1 MTNGRVKGAAFER
14 EMAKAFMDAL
24 GIDDVKRDL
33 EQYREGDHGDLIG
46 IDGWVIECKRYKHG
60 PIGGREEWFKQAVAA
75 ANRTGGSQ
83 PVLVFKYDR
92 QPVQCRVLLSSI
104 HASYMEKEDT
114 AVVSFETLCMLIR
127 EDWASV

>member
-46 IDGWVIECKRYKHG
+46 IDGWTIECKRYKHG
-60 PIGGREEWFKQAVAA
+60 PINGRDEWWQQALAA
-75 ANRTGGSQ
+75 ANRTGTH

-104 HASYMEKEDT
+104 HASYMTKEDT
-114 AVVSFETLCMLIR
+114 AIVSFETLCMLIR
-127 EDWASV
+127 EDWAGV

>member
-14 EMAKAFMDAL
+14 ETAKAFMSAL
-24 GIDDVKRDL
+24 NIDDVKRDL

-46 IDGWVIECKRYKHG
+46 IDGWTIECKRYKHG
-60 PIGGREEWFKQAVAA
+60 PINGRDEWWQQAVAA
-75 ANRTGGSQ
+75 ANRTGTH

-104 HASYMEKEDT
+104 HASYMEKDDT
-114 AVVSFETLCMLIR
+114 AIVSFETLCMLIR
-127 EDWASV
+127 EDWAGV

>member
-14 EMAKAFMDAL
+14 ETAKAFMDAL

-60 PIGGREEWFKQAVAA
+60 PIGGREEWWQQAVAA
-75 ANRTGGSQ
+75 ANRTGSQ

-104 HASYMEKEDT
+104 HASYMNKEDT
-114 AVVSFETLCMLIR
+114 AIVSFETLCMLIR
-127 EDWASV
+127 EDWAGV

>member
-1 MTNGRVKGAAFER
+1 MANGRVKGAAFER
-14 EMAKAFMDAL
+14 GTAKAFMDAL
-24 GIDDVKRDL
+24 GIDGVKRDL

-60 PIGGREEWFKQAVAA
+60 PIGGREEWWQQAVAA
-75 ANRTGGSQ
+75 ANRTGSQ

-104 HASYMEKEDT
+104 HASYMNKEDT
-114 AVVSFETLCMLIR
+114 AIVRFETLCMLIR
-127 EDWASV
+127 EDWADV